1 MCRHVLLIQAGIEH
15 KKFDAESEIGG
26 IVLLLPGDAMVHD
39 DNDDRKGAARLD
51 CDAAVGCRVNGVKG

>member
-39 DNDDRKGAARLD
+39 GRKGAARLD
-51 CDAAVGCRVNGVKG
+51 SDAAAVSCRVNGVKG